1 MVSENGDEKVVESL
15 SEEVA
20 GRMEDHQPTALFD
33 RHADPSLPARMRM
46 QALMMAGVALLFLCI
61 TIAIGIVLP
70 TVRAW
75 LQ

>member
-15 SEEVA
+15 SEVVA
-20 GRMEDHQPTALFD
+20 GRRDEHQPTALFD
-33 RHADPSLPARMRM
+33 RHADSSLPARMKM
-46 QALMMAGVALLFLCI
+46 QALVMAGVALLFLCI